1 LKKFVAIIILL
12 VMANPVLGEDL
23 SEKIEKP
30 VKEAVE
36 IRQMTQKE
44 EDRWAEEKA
53 KMQAEYK
60 ELERERKNLLAVNKR
75 LKQEIDVHRE
85 EIGSIEGKIKE
96 IERISE
102 ELLPCLCETL
112 KRLEECAA
120 SSLPFLLEERE
131 QRLKGLRRTLEDSKI
146 SASEKFRR
154 IMEALSVE
162 AEYGNTVEVYQKRI
176 DVEGKNIL
184 VNIFRLGRLSLFF
197 QTLDQETTGFYNPA
211 RTAWVQFPRHCNR
224 EISKAIEI
232 AGKMRS
238 IDLLTLPLGRV
249 VVQ

>member
-1 LKKFVAIIILL
+1 MKQLIAMIIIL
-12 VMANPVLGEDL
+12 VIANPVMGEYL
-23 SEKIEKP
+23 SEKIKKP
-30 VKEAVE
+30 VKKSIE

-44 EDRWAEEKA
+44 EDKWAEEKA

-60 ELERERKNLLAVNKR
+60 ELKHVRENLLAVNKR
-75 LKQEIDVHRE
+75 LNRGIDVHRE

-102 ELLPCLCETL
+102 ELLPCLFETL
-112 KRLEECAA
+112 KRLEEYTA
-120 SSLPFLLEERE
+120 SSLPFLPKERE
-131 QRLKGLRRTLEDSKI
+131 HRLKGLRRTLEDSKI

-162 AEYGNTVEVYQKRI
+162 AEYGNTVEVYQERI
-176 DVEGKNIL
+176 DIEGKNIL

-211 RTAWVQFPRHCNR
+211 CTAWVQFSRRCNR
-224 EISKAIEI
+224 EINKAIEI
-232 AGKMRS
+232 AVKKRS
-238 IDLLTLPLGRV
+238 IDLLTLPLGKV

>member
-1 LKKFVAIIILL
+1 LKEFVAIIILL
-12 VMANPVLGEDL
+12 VMAHPVLGEDL

-30 VKEAVE
+30 VKRSVE
-36 IRQMTQKE
+36 IRQKTQKE

-60 ELERERKNLLAVNKR
+60 ELELMRENLLAVNKR
-75 LKQEIDVHRE
+75 LRQEIDVHHE
-85 EIGSIEGKIKE
+85 EIASIEGKIEE

-102 ELLPCLCETL
+102 ELLPCLFDALE
-112 KRLEECAA
+112 RLEESVA
-120 SSLPFLLEERE
+120 SSLPFLPKERE
-131 QRLKGLRRTLEDSKI
+131 RRLKGLRRILEDPKNST
-146 SASEKFRR
+146 SEKFRR

-162 AEYGNTVEVYQKRI
+162 AGYGNRVEVYQERI

-211 RTAWVQFPRHCNR
+211 CTAWVQFPRGCNR
-224 EISKAIEI
+224 EINKAIDI
-232 AGKMRS
+232 AGKKRS